1 MSAPFCPRKDD
12 DFLGYGKICHWRC
25 DEYIQLSTF
34 SAVQVCATGTTLRHH
49 CPQSTTVLPGNA
61 HTVFVCQA
69 AGKLFAMAACVV
81 LEVGG
86 TGGASQHSG
95 AKQPGAL

>member
-1 MSAPFCPRKDD
+1 M
-12 DFLGYGKICHWRC
+12 
-25 DEYIQLSTF
+25 
-34 SAVQVCATGTTLRHH
+34 
-49 CPQSTTVLPGNA
+49 GNT

-95 AKQPGAL
+95 AKQAGAL